1 MIHLDTTS
9 RIKKCMQTSNHAV
22 SSQFVIELSGILGLV
37 LDIIASYPLQNVEP
51 GCSLMFA
58 CYSSFKIG
66 KCGTDSHFVL

>member
-1 MIHLDTTS
+1 
-9 RIKKCMQTSNHAV
+9 MQTSNYAV

-58 CYSSFKIG
+58 
-66 KCGTDSHFVL
+66 